1 MGLFNQPSQKNIL
14 TVDDERII
22 QKMMH
27 KLLTKHGYNV
37 ITANN
42 GKEALNH
49 LVVYEIDLIIL
60 DIMMPVM
67 DGYETLKMLRQ
78 MERTRMIPVIILTA
92 NANVKTFTRVIKMGA
107 DDFIAKPF
115 DQGNLRRKLEYLLQD
130 AERRKEELQLM
141 LQEEKAKQF
150 NQKELLEKQQEFM
163 EGFEKIF
170 PKMVYLVSSQSHEE
184 LRKMLVIFEKKCEAL
199 QLENGSRLALK
210 IILTIDQDCNWEVII
225 KYLEELY
232 GCFMDSCA
240 KK

>member
-78 MERTRMIPVIILTA
+78 MDRTKMIPVIILTA

-107 DDFIAKPF
+107 DDFI
-115 DQGNLRRKLEYLLQD
+115 DRKS
-130 AERRKEELQLM
+130 
-141 LQEEKAKQF
+141 
-150 NQKELLEKQQEFM
+150 
-163 EGFEKIF
+163 
-170 PKMVYLVSSQSHEE
+170 VV
-184 LRKMLVIFEKKCEAL
+184 
-199 QLENGSRLALK
+199 
-210 IILTIDQDCNWEVII
+210 
-225 KYLEELY
+225 
-232 GCFMDSCA
+232 
-240 KK
+240 